1 MSTAEGDITMNN
13 RPPATRRRTG
23 PSRAD
28 AILHFINSAIS
39 DEPPLDEL
47 GTNVEKPE
55 APCTRPAQRRR

>member
-1 MSTAEGDITMNN
+1 MSN
-13 RPPATRRRTG
+13 RPTAPCHRTT

-47 GTNVEKPE
+47 GRDVDPRD
-55 APCTRPAQRRR
+55 ALCTRPARGGR

>member
-1 MSTAEGDITMNN
+1 MNN

-39 DEPPLDEL
+39 DEPPLDEP